1 MSTITLQPNVVYN
14 YLIPVRYPGGGGD
27 IYEGSFTLASN
38 TPMTPEINKT
48 FEVHEANTRT
58 GEPFE
63 SITEYTVEQTTTKGL
78 FLSYRQVENQ
88 KKLIYLPD
96 RQTTHAN
103 IEWTTDL
110 YKSFLQLKIK
120 LLEENIRVLEQDKQ
134 RHGAAETKH

>member
-14 YLIPVRYPGGGGD
+14 CLIPVMYPGGGGD

-38 TPMTPEINKT
+38 TPMTPEINET
-48 FEVHEANTRT
+48 FEVHEANTGT
-58 GEPFE
+58 GEPFN
-63 SITEYTVEQTTTKGL
+63 SITEYTLEQTTKEGA

-88 KKLIYLPD
+88 KKLIYLPN
-96 RQTTHAN
+96 RQTTHAE

-110 YKSFLQLKIK
+110 YKAFMLLKIK
-120 LLEENIRVLEQDKQ
+120 LLKENIHLLEQDKQ